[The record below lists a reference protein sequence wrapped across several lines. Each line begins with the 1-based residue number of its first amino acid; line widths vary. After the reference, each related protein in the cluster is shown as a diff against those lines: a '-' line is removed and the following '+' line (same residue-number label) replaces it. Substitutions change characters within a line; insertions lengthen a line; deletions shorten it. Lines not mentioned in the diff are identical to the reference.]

1 MSHASNSPSERLR
14 ELLAGRAL
22 GDLSRDEEHEL
33 QSLLAAHST
42 VDADEFDRVA
52 AALLL
57 TMQPASREELPRHLS
72 ERIAAEARR
81 HLPVAPVTSSSTR
94 QAVTPSVAPSS
105 TFGRR
110 ELFAWFAAAACL
122 LLALTLWW
130 GPLSES
136 NTSLSPFT
144 LRERLIEDAPDL
156 VRVKWQA
163 GKTPVDPPVSGDVV
177 WSNARQEGYL
187 HFHGLPKNDATR
199 EQYQLWI
206 IDPQRDDEPIDGGVF
221 DISSTGDVVIPIS
234 PKLKVLSPKAF
245 AITIEKPGG
254 VVVSTQ
260 ERLPVLA
267 VVEG

>member
-1 MSHASNSPSERLR
+1 MSHALNPLPERLR

-33 QSLLAAHST
+33 QTLLVSQGAI
-42 VDADEFDRVA
+42 DADEFDRVA

-57 TMQPASREELPRHLS
+57 SRKPGSREELPRHLR
-72 ERIAAEARR
+72 ERIAVEARR
-81 HLPVAPVTSSSTR
+81 HLPVAPATSSSTSEADR
-94 QAVTPSVAPSS
+94 PSVAPSS
-105 TFGRR
+105 TFSRR
-110 ELFAWFAAAACL
+110 EVAAWFAAAACL
-122 LLALTLWW
+122 LVALTLWF
-130 GPLSES
+130 GRSSES
-136 NTSLSPFT
+136 STSLSPMA
-144 LRERLIEDAPDL
+144 LRERLLKDAPDL
-156 VRVKWQA
+156 VRVKWQP
-163 GKTPVDPPVSGDVV
+163 GKTPVDPPVTGDVV

-234 PKLKVLSPKAF
+234 PKLQVLSPKAF